1 MLDINTREVKF
12 IDHGWKKILDEV
24 VGSAGY
30 QVRIGVVG
38 EKAAEPHADNTGMT
52 TGEIAI
58 INEFGT
64 LDGHIPAR
72 PFVKSTFQKSQAGLV
87 KELADGLR
95 LMLTSGVKVRTALVR
110 VGKYGANEIKK
121 TIRSSVPPPNAPST
135 LRHKAKRGESGVQ
148 SRRTLI
154 DTFKLLRAV
163 GYVLERVGKAI
174 NSTQP
179 EPESSAGDGG

>member
-1 MLDINTREVKF
+1 MEVKF

-24 VGSAGY
+24 VASAGY
-30 QVRIGVVG
+30 QLKIGVVG
-38 EKAAEPHADNTGMT
+38 EKAAEPHADNTGIT

-64 LDGHIPAR
+64 LDGHVPAR

-95 LMLTSGVKVRTALVR
+95 LMLTSGVKVRAALVR
-110 VGKYGANEIKK
+110 AGKYGANEIKK

-135 LRHKAKRGESGVQ
+135 LRQKAKRGESGVQ

-154 DTFKLLRAV
+154 DTYKLLKAV
-163 GYVLERVGKAI
+163 GYALEKVGKAI
-174 NSTQP
+174 DFTQV
-179 EPESSAGDGG
+179 EPGADDAGGEGGE